1 MFLKCLKPLS
11 NGCNIV
17 SCYILRP
24 FAHPVVCCY
33 VLLGVVVQS
42 LTPLKLLNQQFP
54 KFLLLCDRRSV
65 AQQCW
70 IRNIMHMAA
79 LPTLLRPRTRIKHG
93 LLGVYKVFMVCILST
108 PMHCRSQQ
116 CWELLCPFAH
126 YCRHERNSSQHC
138 WPNNVGIVAFFC
150 T

>member
-17 SCYILRP
+17 SCYILGP

-54 KFLLLCDRRSV
+54 KFLLFCDRRSV

-93 LLGVYKVFMVCILST
+93 LLGVYKSLWSVSFPRRCT
-108 PMHCRSQQ
+108 
-116 CWELLCPFAH
+116 AG
-126 YCRHERNSSQHC
+126 
-138 WPNNVGIVAFFC
+138 PNNVGSCCVLLHTTANTNATAHNIVGLIMLG
-150 T
+150 